1 MGVSDGVLAL
11 KRAGERA
18 RRRRNGRSAGS
29 HPAWIEL
36 SQSALTANVQALAR
50 RLASDTRLMAVVKA
64 NAYGHGLQPMAALL
78 AACPRVQWLGVAR
91 FSEAQALRQQG
102 VALPILVL
110 GHSPPDVWPAAARL
124 RIALVLHDEEQ
135 MPAAMRFARAAG
147 AGPALRLHVKAETGM
162 HRLGLAPRRVPAVLT
177 RLQALERVQC
187 EGLFTHFHSASRA
200 DSRATRQ
207 QWTLFQGLLAALER
221 QGLRPPLCHCANTAA
236 ALQWPETHLDMVRVG
251 GGLYGLNPDREALRL
266 PPAFAAVLSWR
277 TQVAQVR
284 SLAKGA
290 GLGYDRA
297 FVAPRRTQVA
307 VLPIGYGDGLRWASA
322 SRRQVLIRDRAVPL
336 IGRICMDQ
344 AFADVTALG
353 RAAVRAGDAVTVL
366 GSQRGRSLD
375 CATAAAQDDTI
386 EYDVTTR
393 IASRLPRIVTA

>member
-1 MGVSDGVLAL
+1 MPVQQRLAAL
-11 KRAGERA
+11 REQRHRVFERA

-124 RIALVLHDEEQ
+124 RIALALHDEEQ

-207 QWTLFQGLLAALER
+207 QRTLFQGLLAALER

-236 ALQWPETHLDMVRVG
+236 VLQWPETHLDMVRVG

-284 SLAKGA
+284 SLEKGA

-322 SRRQVLIRDRAVPL
+322 SRHAANSRRIANSREDARPVPL
-336 IGRICMDQ
+336 IRVNCSRGSRSSYNRGSSYAAISSASQ
-344 AFADVTALG
+344 VLRPISSRRPRNTSRTAC
-353 RAAVRAGDAVTVL
+353 R
-366 GSQRGRSLD
+366 
-375 CATAAAQDDTI
+375 
-386 EYDVTTR
+386 
-393 IASRLPRIVTA
+393 